1 MEKIIN
7 GKTLLLVRGDI
18 TDLAVEGIVNAAN
31 SGLRLGGGV
40 AGAIRVKGGATIQQE
55 CDRTGPIPVGEAAT
69 TGGGNLKAKY
79 VIHAVGPVYGEGEE
93 DEKLRRATLNSLE
106 RATEKKIKSLAFPA
120 ISTGSFGFPKDRCA
134 RIMLKTVS
142 EFLAG
147 RHTSLETVIFCL
159 WSAQDLELF
168 EKTLLDQRAGQ

>member
-40 AGAIRVKGGATIQQE
+40 AGAIRVKGGPTIQQE

-69 TGGGNLKAKY
+69 TGGGKPQGE
-79 VIHAVGPVYGEGEE
+79 VCDSRRGPG
-93 DEKLRRATLNSLE
+93 LRRGRRGRKAAAGNS
-106 RATEKKIKSLAFPA
+106 
-120 ISTGSFGFPKDRCA
+120 
-134 RIMLKTVS
+134 
-142 EFLAG
+142 
-147 RHTSLETVIFCL
+147 
-159 WSAQDLELF
+159 
-168 EKTLLDQRAGQ
+168 